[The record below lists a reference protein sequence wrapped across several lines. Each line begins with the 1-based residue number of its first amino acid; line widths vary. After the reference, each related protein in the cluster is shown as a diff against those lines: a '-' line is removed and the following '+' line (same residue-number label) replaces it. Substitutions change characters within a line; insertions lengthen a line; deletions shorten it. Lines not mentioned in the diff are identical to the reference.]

1 MPKEWSL
8 KRPHSC
14 LQFSGHGDNVVV
26 WRVVLVAVGANE
38 SHVVGKLQGV
48 VVRPVVHLV
57 SDGAEVHG
65 GLDDFAVVVQLR
77 QRGVH
82 RLVERPSVGRVLLG
96 EEFSQQGVACFQ
108 RLRQPPLCLK
118 KN

>member
-1 MPKEWSL
+1 M
-8 KRPHSC
+8 
-14 LQFSGHGDNVVV
+14 V
-26 WRVVLVAVGANE
+26 WRVVLVAVGADE

-77 QRGVH
+77 QRRVH
-82 RLVERPSVGRVLLG
+82 RLVEGPSVGRVLLG

-118 KN
+118 KKISGRENNII

>member
-1 MPKEWSL
+1 M
-8 KRPHSC
+8 
-14 LQFSGHGDNVVV
+14 V
-26 WRVVLVAVGANE
+26 WRVVLVAVGADE

-57 SDGAEVHG
+57 TNGAEVHG
-65 GLDDFAVVVQLR
+65 GLDDFAVVIQLG
-77 QRGVH
+77 QGCVH
-82 RLVERPSVGRVLLG
+82 RFVERPSVRCMLLG
-96 EEFSQQGVACFQ
+96 KQFSQQGVTCFQ